1 MNYLGPPRMRSCWKR
16 DASCARVNWSGCVGI
31 RSRGGYLIMSPPVPD
46 LNGEWIGHYPGHFDE
61 VIRIMHERDHVL
73 AVKLTGD
80 EHVPAGN
87 VTWWANVQT
96 GDGEGQIAEQEYRNP
111 RFVPG

>member
-1 MNYLGPPRMRSCWKR
+1 MNEQST
-16 DASCARVNWSGCVGI
+16 N
-31 RSRGGYLIMSPPVPD
+31 

-61 VIRIMHERDHVL
+61 VIRIMQERNHVL

-80 EHVPAGN
+80 EFVPAGN

-96 GDGEGQIAEQEYRNP
+96 GEGEGQIAEQEFRNP
-111 RFVPG
+111 RFVRGRLTVINPQRIVFSWDNMGEVEFRKDD

>member
-1 MNYLGPPRMRSCWKR
+1 
-16 DASCARVNWSGCVGI
+16 
-31 RSRGGYLIMSPPVPD
+31 MSD
-46 LNGEWIGHYPGHFDE
+46 QTLNLSGEWIGHYPGHFDE
-61 VIRIMHERDHVL
+61 VSRIMQEHDHAL

-80 EHVPAGN
+80 DYVPAGN

-111 RFVPG
+111 RFVPGKLTVLDPQRIVFRWGNMGEVEYRRDD

>member
-1 MNYLGPPRMRSCWKR
+1 
-16 DASCARVNWSGCVGI
+16 
-31 RSRGGYLIMSPPVPD
+31 MSEERPD

-61 VIRIMHERDHVL
+61 VIRIMQENDHVL

-87 VTWWANVQT
+87 VTWWADLRT
-96 GDGEGQIAEQEYRNP
+96 GEGEGQIADWEYRNP
-111 RFVPG
+111 RFVPGSLTIKSEERIVFCWSNLGEVEYRRDD